1 MGDVLSSTVF
11 LGEKCWRDWG
21 GGRSWRPPQG
31 TVVPLLST
39 RKRQVQSGRK
49 GGEGGWGVE
58 GRQKG
63 EREKER
69 EERGRE
75 QEGRD
80 ELVEGCG
87 CCRSTLGSGGC

>member
-1 MGDVLSSTVF
+1 MLERLGGWEKLEITTRYRSTAAF
-11 LGEKCWRDWG
+11 NQEETSAEWKEWG
-21 GGRSWRPPQG
+21 GGESR
-31 TVVPLLST
+31 
-39 RKRQVQSGRK
+39 
-49 GGEGGWGVE
+49 VE
-58 GRQKG
+58 KKG

-87 CCRSTLGSGGC
+87 CCRYTLGSGGW

>member
-21 GGRSWRPPQG
+21 VGRSWRSPQG
-31 TVVPLLST
+31 TVVRLLST
-39 RKRQVQSGRK
+39 RKRQVQSGRNG
-49 GGEGGWGVE
+49 GGESRVE
-58 GRQKG
+58 KKG

-87 CCRSTLGSGGC
+87 CCRYTLGSGGW